1 MSRSSATWRWRAFQK
16 DSVLPLEGVRVVEF
30 AHMVMGPTCGLV
42 LADLG
47 ADVIKL
53 EPLDGDNT
61 RRLMGAGAGF
71 YPMFNRNKKSLAL
84 DLKKPEGKEIALKLI
99 DRADAMTENFR
110 PGALEKMGF
119 GYEAIVKR
127 NPRLVYCTMKGFLS
141 GPYEHRPAL
150 DEVVQMMGGLAYMTG
165 LPDRPLRVGSSVN
178 DIMGGMFAAIGI
190 LAALRERETTG
201 KGQLVRSALYENTA
215 FLVAQHM
222 AQLAIT
228 GEEPPPMAVKKPAW
242 GVYDIFNTKDGDRL
256 FVGVVTDTQWLVFCR
271 EFGAAELA
279 ADARLRTNGD
289 RVKAR
294 EWLLPRLQEIL
305 AHHDKA
311 ALAKKLEAIGLPFA
325 PIARPRDLID
335 DPHLNAGGMIETRD
349 PRGTSFKVPGLPIE
363 MAGKRPALRNQPP
376 KLSENAREILA
387 GLGYAPPQIDALIDA
402 RVVAAP

>member
-1 MSRSSATWRWRAFQK
+1 
-16 DSVLPLEGVRVVEF
+16 VLPLEGVRVVEF
-30 AHMVMGPTCGLV
+30 AHMVMGPSCGLV

-47 ADVIKL
+47 AEVIKL
-53 EPLDGDNT
+53 EPLEGDNT

-84 DLKKPEGKEIALKLI
+84 DLKKPEGKEVALKLI
-99 DRADAMTENFR
+99 DSADAMTENFR

-119 GYEAIVKR
+119 GYEALSKR

-190 LAALRERETTG
+190 LAALREREKTG
-201 KGQLVRSALYENTA
+201 RGQLVRSALYENTA

-228 GEEPPPMAVKKPAW
+228 GEEPPPMAVKTPAW
-242 GVYDIFNTKDGDRL
+242 GVYDIFPTKDGDRL
-256 FVGVVTDTQWLVFCR
+256 FVGVVTDTQWEVFCR
-271 EFGAAELA
+271 EFGAAGLA
-279 ADARLRTNGD
+279 ADARLRTNAD

-294 EWLLPRLQEIL
+294 EWLLPELSGIFRQ
-305 AHHDKA
+305 HDKQ
-311 ALAKKLEAIGLPFA
+311 ALSGKLEAIGLPYA
-325 PIARPRDLID
+325 PIARPRDLFD
-335 DPHLNAGGMIETRD
+335 DPHLNAGGMVETRD
-349 PRGTSFKVPGLPIE
+349 PRGYAFRVPGLPLE
-363 MAGKRPALRNQPP
+363 LGGKRLPLRNQPP
-376 KLSENAREILA
+376 PVSADARELLA
-387 GLGYAPPQIDALIDA
+387 GLGYESARIDALIAD
-402 RVVAAP
+402 RVVAAGPGA

>member
-1 MSRSSATWRWRAFQK
+1 M
-16 DSVLPLEGVRVVEF
+16 LPLEGLRVVEF
-30 AHMVMGPTCGLV
+30 AHMVMGPSCGLV

-47 ADVIKL
+47 AEVIKL
-53 EPLDGDNT
+53 EPLEGDNT

-84 DLKKPEGKEIALKLI
+84 DLKKPAGREVALKLI
-99 DRADAMTENFR
+99 DSADAMTENFR
-110 PGALEKMGF
+110 PGALDKMGL
-119 GYEAIVKR
+119 GYAALSQR

-190 LAALRERETTG
+190 LAALREREKTG
-201 KGQLVRSALYENTA
+201 KGQLVRSALYENTV

-242 GVYDIFNTKDGDRL
+242 GIYDIFPTRDGDRL
-256 FVGVVTDTQWLVFCR
+256 FVGVVTDTQWEVFCR

-279 ADARLRTNGD
+279 ADARLKTNGE

-294 EWLLPRLQEIL
+294 GWLLPKLEEIFRRHGKQEL
-305 AHHDKA
+305 SA
-311 ALAKKLEAIGLPFA
+311 KLEAIGLPFA
-325 PIARPRDLID
+325 PITRPRDLFD

-349 PRGTSFKVPGLPIE
+349 PRGKAFKVPGLPLE
-363 MAGKRPALRNQPP
+363 LGSKRLPLRRQPP
-376 KLSENAREILA
+376 AVSADARELLA
-387 GLGYAPPQIDALIDA
+387 GLGYASARIDALFADGA
-402 RVVAAP
+402 VAAPQ